1 MARSNDYHEWDDKI
15 SRKNRKAENRKNRKR
30 VNSNELMERFGRKD
44 DYDDALYCEG
54 EKFRNR

>member
-1 MARSNDYHEWDDKI
+1 MARSHDYNEWDDRI

-44 DYDDALYCEG
+44 DDDDLYCEG

>member
-1 MARSNDYHEWDDKI
+1 MGRSNDYNDWDDRI

-44 DYDDALYCEG
+44 DDDDLYQNS
-54 EKFRNR
+54 EKFRSR